1 MRIPQELLSHIRAPM
16 YFMWH
21 VLRGFRAN
29 KGLILSSALAFNI
42 LLSIVPCFT
51 LLLVA
56 LSHLVD
62 DQVLLLHIE
71 NNLDLVIPGL
81 SDTILAQ
88 AEQFLRHRRVA
99 GWLSIAFLLFFSS
112 IAFAVLEDTM
122 AIIFSHRG
130 VKKRRH
136 LLVSAIL
143 PFVFTLLIV
152 VGLLVTS
159 YLHGALETMEGS
171 ELHFLSWTLT
181 LNNVSEVFL
190 YLAGL
195 AGLIFLL
202 SSIYRVM
209 PVGRI
214 RLRYALIGGTAAA
227 FLWVIVRRILLWYFV
242 NLSYINVIY
251 GSMTTVVVAL
261 LTLEVAAM
269 ILLIGAQCIAE
280 YEKAVGRREG
290 RPPI

>member
-1 MRIPQELLSHIRAPM
+1 
-16 YFMWH
+16 
-21 VLRGFRAN
+21 
-29 KGLILSSALAFNI
+29 LAFNI

-56 LSHLVD
+56 LSSLVD

-71 NNLDLVIPGL
+71 NNLDLVVPGL

-88 AEQFLRHRRVA
+88 AEQFLRHRKVA
-99 GWLSIAFLLFFSS
+99 GSISILFLLFFSS
-112 IAFAVLEDTM
+112 IAFIVLEDTM

-130 VKKRRH
+130 VKRRRH
-136 LLVSAIL
+136 FLVSAVI
-143 PFVFTLLIV
+143 PFLFTLLIV
-152 VGLLVTS
+152 LGLFVTS
-159 YLHGALETMEGS
+159 YLHGALETMDGS
-171 ELHFLSWTLT
+171 ELWFFSWTLKIS
-181 LNNVSEVFL
+181 NVSEVSL

-195 AGLIFLL
+195 AGLILLL
-202 SSIYRVM
+202 SSIYMVM
-209 PVGRI
+209 PVGKI
-214 RLRYALIGGTAAA
+214 RLRYALIGGIAAA
-227 FLWVIVRRILLWYFV
+227 FLWEIVRRVLLWYFV
-242 NLSYINVIY
+242 NLSFINVIY

-280 YEKAVGRREG
+280 YEKATARTEG